1 MFKKYYP
8 LQQRLSIPPLMAA
21 GRFLSAFGQPVR
33 AMRLMGR
40 HVNSCWWKSRSFAG
54 YVPTENDVFV
64 ATFGKSG
71 TNWMM
76 QIAQQIACF
85 GAAEFEHIHDLVPWP
100 DAPFP
105 EKRAR
110 LDDPSLTRRSP
121 SGLRIIKTH
130 FEQDY
135 VPFNEQAKYIIV
147 IRDPKEMLVSG
158 YHFAGAA
165 LDALGVEY
173 NLEQW
178 LTEAMRPADFLFGD
192 WATHT
197 ASWWAL
203 RNEPNVLV
211 LSFADVKKDTP
222 GVIDQVAELLGVRLS
237 AEQRDKV
244 IEKSSFAWMK
254 AHESQFKAL
263 ALPHRGKK
271 KLPEMIRSGKS
282 GKFKELLTPEQQAAV
297 DQFFS
302 TRLKQLNADFPYAD
316 LFQQE

>member
-1 MFKKYYP
+1 MKKYYL
-8 LQQRLSIPPLMAA
+8 LQQRLSILPVIAA
-21 GRFLSAFGQPVR
+21 GRLFSGLGQPVR

-40 HVNSCWWKSRSFAG
+40 HINSRWWKSRSFAG

-64 ATFGKSG
+64 ATFAKSG

-76 QIAQQIACF
+76 QIAQQIVCF
-85 GAAEFEHIHDLVPWP
+85 GAAEFEHIHDLVSWP

-105 EKRAR
+105 AVRAR
-110 LDDPSLTRRSP
+110 LDDPSVARRSP
-121 SGLRIIKTH
+121 SGLRLIKTH
-130 FEQDY
+130 FEQGY
-135 VPFNEQAKYIIV
+135 VPFNDQAKYIVV

-178 LTEAMRPADFLFGD
+178 MTEAMRPADFLFGD

-203 RNEPNVLV
+203 RNKPNTLV
-211 LSFADVKKDTP
+211 LSFADLKKDTP

-237 AEQRDKV
+237 PEQRDKV
-244 IEKSSFAWMK
+244 IERSGFAWMK
-254 AHESQFKAL
+254 EHESQFKAFS
-263 ALPHRGKK
+263 LPGRGKK
-271 KLPEMIRSGKS
+271 KRPQMIRSGKS
-282 GKFKELLTPEQQAAV
+282 GKSAELLTPEQQAAV

-302 TRLKQLNADFPYAD
+302 SRLQQLDSDFPYAD
-316 LFQQE
+316 LFQQG